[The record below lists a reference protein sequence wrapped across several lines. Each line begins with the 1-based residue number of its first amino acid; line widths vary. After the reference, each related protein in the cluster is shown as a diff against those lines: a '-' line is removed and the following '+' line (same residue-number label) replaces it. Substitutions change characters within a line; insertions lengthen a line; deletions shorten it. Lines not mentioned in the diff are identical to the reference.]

1 MSKLQG
7 QVTSNVNSMTQY
19 AAIVA
24 LEGEANKDIEM
35 MRVEF
40 EKRKDYAVKAI
51 K

>member
-1 MSKLQG
+1 MS
-7 QVTSNVNSMTQY
+7 
-19 AAIVA
+19 AIVA

-40 EKRKDYAVKAI
+40 EKRKDYAVKAY